1 MFVDGYD
8 RCNHK
13 ESLPPPFEERP
24 RQYEPFLCSI
34 IGKTSELDTK
44 DETRSGKTKWN
55 TVFETVTEL
64 DYDDALSG
72 ELILEA
78 GKTMKLK
85 MEEYELSNLSLI
97 YY

>member
-1 MFVDGYD
+1 M
-8 RCNHK
+8 
-13 ESLPPPFEERP
+13 
-24 RQYEPFLCSI
+24 
-34 IGKTSELDTK
+34 
-44 DETRSGKTKWN
+44 
-55 TVFETVTEL
+55 FETVTEL
-64 DYDDALSG
+64 EYDDALSG